1 MWWEVD
7 LEDVYKI
14 EYIEIYGRTD
24 CCSERLAGAKVQS
37 AILSG
42 LSLIR
47 QPAVLQPPNSSFSMS
62 ADPPYF

>member
-37 AILSG
+37 AIL
-42 LSLIR
+42 
-47 QPAVLQPPNSSFSMS
+47 N
-62 ADPPYF
+62 

>member
-37 AILSG
+37 AILG
-42 LSLIR
+42 RLPL
-47 QPAVLQPPNSSFSMS
+47 NFNFSIS
-62 ADPPYF
+62 ADPLYFKTYLDLKY